1 MSVRVDGESEGIRD
15 KRDLFGSDRGE
26 ASAQGRSLPSFF
38 TANTD
43 HVRDFVLALVPAARR
58 LVHSGAQRVGCYEPP
73 GKRGPRLGS
82 WRWQRDARSCSGLV

>member
-43 HVRDFVLALVPAARR
+43 HVRDSVLALGSAGRGCMPV
-58 LVHSGAQRVGCYEPP
+58 GAQRVGCYEPP

>member
-15 KRDLFGSDRGE
+15 KGDLLGSDRKE
-26 ASAQGRSLPSFF
+26 APIQGRYLPSFF

-43 HVRDFVLALVPAARR
+43 HVGDSVLALGSAGRGCMPV
-58 LVHSGAQRVGCYEPP
+58 GALRVGFYEPP
-73 GKRGPRLGS
+73 GKRGPRLVS